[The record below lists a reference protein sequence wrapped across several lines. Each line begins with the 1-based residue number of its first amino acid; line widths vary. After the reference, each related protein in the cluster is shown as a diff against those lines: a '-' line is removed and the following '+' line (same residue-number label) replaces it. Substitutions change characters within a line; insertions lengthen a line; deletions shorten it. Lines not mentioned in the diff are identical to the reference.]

1 MKMFG
6 QQTVQHNT
14 TSLPGAKCTQ
24 YQYQ

>member
-1 MKMFG
+1 MFG